1 MSCTNESCHVMSH
14 LRMTHAHH
22 VIWRCDMCMHT
33 TSHLLR
39 RCDITW
45 HDSFCACTPRHLKMS
60 LKMWHNVTW
69 LILTWHG
76 VFISFKGEWVMS
88 RYVTSSNDVVCM
100 CMRRCL
106 LQHTYF
112 RHCRCSSMNI
122 KKSRHATSSNDVV
135 CIRRWVLQ
143 HSYFRHCRCSSMNI
157 KKSRH
162 VEMGHVT
169 HERRQVSAHVSH
181 RIECRFE

>member
-1 MSCTNESCHVMSH
+1 MSVNQSWHVRMSQVTSWHTFKWYEYAMSCTNESCHVMSH

-122 KKSRHATSSNDVV
+122 KKSRH
-135 CIRRWVLQ
+135 
-143 HSYFRHCRCSSMNI
+143 
-157 KKSRH
+157 